1 MITAWVPLCVGAAL
15 ACWPDGPDR
24 LQAAVEPATTFRLP
38 DVWSR
43 VRWLLPAGLAAVL
56 AGPGGAIAA
65 GVLTLAWHQEWRAHR
80 RATGD
85 LTKATHTATALRTM
99 VAELRS
105 GAHPVTAAEAAAAVV
120 PAIAD
125 DLHALATAARLD
137 GELHAPALPELAE
150 AWTLARRYGLPMAD
164 VLDAARRDAEAGLTF
179 ARRMRAKLA
188 GPRASAAVLTALPV
202 LCVLI
207 GQAMGADPL
216 AVLTKSTPGQ
226 LLLITGSALLW
237 AGTAWCR
244 GLMGKVR
251 VR

>member
-1 MITAWVPLCVGAAL
+1 
-15 ACWPDGPDR
+15 
-24 LQAAVEPATTFRLP
+24 
-38 DVWSR
+38 
-43 VRWLLPAGLAAVL
+43 
-56 AGPGGAIAA
+56 
-65 GVLTLAWHQEWRAHR
+65 
-80 RATGD
+80 
-85 LTKATHTATALRTM
+85 
-99 VAELRS
+99 
-105 GAHPVTAAEAAAAVV
+105 
-120 PAIAD
+120 
-125 DLHALATAARLD
+125 
-137 GELHAPALPELAE
+137 
-150 AWTLARRYGLPMAD
+150 MAD